1 MNTRFLPRHLCS
13 AACILAFLA
22 LLVMA
27 AGCLQDA
34 PHDTTTGLP
43 PAVSASGTSLIKAQ
57 YTPGEITRL
66 CAAAE
71 LDTNASANAIAAIP
85 PGQRTMDNTL
95 LAFDRVKTDYSDA
108 TAPLVLM
115 GNVHPNAAIAAE
127 GMACRESTSIFNSAT
142 NSRRDLY
149 DAIKGQAPRNGE
161 ESRLY
166 TITMRNFE
174 HNGLKLT
181 DERLARVRAMKANL
195 TGLEVQYLANLNNDN
210 TTLEFTAEELSGLSA
225 EKLASFSRTPQG
237 TYIVTMKGPD
247 VSAVLTKADRSETR
261 KKVYATSLNIQAAP
275 NTALLEE
282 AIVLRYRIAQ
292 ELGYRTWADYQ
303 LDGRMAKNTS
313 TVMAFL
319 DAMKD
324 PLKEKSR
331 VELEGLLLIKKSLD
345 PGATTVDPW
354 DISYLQDK
362 QTEMLYAYKEDEL
375 REYFPLDSVLQ
386 GVFSIYGSL
395 FSIRFDEVKDAPV
408 WSPEVRVYRV
418 GNLDDNTTVGYLYF
432 DLFPRQGKGQ
442 GYWET
447 TQKSGRRLDGTYA
460 APVVVIVGNAR
471 EPEGGKP
478 ALLNMDEVETLFH
491 ETGHAM
497 HDLLTR
503 ASYGTMSG
511 TNVEWDFVET
521 PSQTLEEWPWNP
533 QVLESLSGY
542 YTNTS
547 QKIPTD
553 LRDKVIASR
562 NAGNGIMYSS
572 QLSQSIEDMR
582 FHTAEGP
589 VNATAIYYETYKEV
603 RGRQPLAGTHQPAQ
617 FAHLMDG
624 YDAGYYGYLW
634 SKVYA
639 LEIVEEFKK
648 DGMTNRTEGMRFR
661 QAILEKGNMED
672 GTVLL
677 ENFLGREPGVE
688 ALYTYIGINVTKGT

>member
-1 MNTRFLPRHLCS
+1 MKTRSLSLHICS
-13 AACILAFLA
+13 AACILAFLI
-22 LLVMA
+22 LLLMA
-27 AGCLQDA
+27 AGCLQNA
-34 PHDTTTGLP
+34 PRDTTAGVP
-43 PAVSASGTSLIKAQ
+43 PPVSASGTGLIKVN
-57 YTPGEITRL
+57 YSPGEITLL

-71 LDTNASANAIAAIP
+71 LNTNASLNAIGAIP

-95 LAFDRVKTDYSDA
+95 LAFDRVRTDYSDIVN
-108 TAPLVLM
+108 PLVLM
-115 GNVHPNAAIAAE
+115 GNVHPDAVIASE
-127 GMACRESTSIFNSAT
+127 GMACRESSGIFNSAT
-142 NSRRDLY
+142 SSRRDLY
-149 DAIKGQAPRNGE
+149 DAMKDQTPSNSE

-166 TITMRNFE
+166 YITMKDFE

-181 DERLARVRAMKANL
+181 NDRLARVRAMKADL
-195 TGLEVQYLANLNNDN
+195 TGLEVRYMTNLNNDN
-210 TTLEFTAEELSGLSA
+210 TTLEFTADELAGLSA
-225 EKLASFSRTPQG
+225 EKLASFTRTPQG
-237 TYIVTMKGPD
+237 IYLVTMKAPD

-261 KKVYATSLNIQAAP
+261 KKVYATSLNLQAVE

-292 ELGYRTWADYQ
+292 ELGYRTWADYK

-331 VELEGLLLIKKSLD
+331 VELDGLLEIKKSLD

-354 DISYLQDK
+354 DITYLQDK
-362 QTEMLYAYKEDEL
+362 QTELLYAYSEDEL

-386 GVFSIYGSL
+386 GTFSICGSL
-395 FSIRFDEVKDAPV
+395 FGIRFDEVKDAPV

-418 GNLDDNTTVGYLYF
+418 GNLTDNSTVGYLYF

-447 TQKSGRRLDGTYA
+447 SQKSGRRLNGTYSV
-460 APVVVIVGNAR
+460 PVVVIVGNAR

-478 ALLNMDEVETLFH
+478 ALLNMYEMQTVFH

-503 ASYGTMSG
+503 APYGTLSG
-511 TNVEWDFVET
+511 TSVEWDFVET
-521 PSQTLEEWPWNP
+521 PSQTLEEWAWNP
-533 QVLESLSGY
+533 QVLESLSGH

-547 QKIPTD
+547 QKIPKD
-553 LRDKVIASR
+553 LSDKVIASR
-562 NAGNGIMYSS
+562 NAGAGIMYSNL
-572 QLSQSIEDMR
+572 LSRSLEDMR

-589 VNATAIYYETYKEV
+589 VNATAIYYDTFEEV
-603 RGRQPLAGTHQPAQ
+603 RGMPPLAGTHQPAQ
-617 FAHLMDG
+617 FDHLMDG

-639 LEIVEEFKK
+639 LAIVEEFKT
-648 DGMTNRTEGMRFR
+648 DGMTNRTSGMKFR

-672 GTVLL
+672 GNVLL
-677 ENFLGREPGVE
+677 KNFLGREPGVE
-688 ALYTYIGINVTKGT
+688 ALYTHIGINVTKGT